1 MAVAVKDQLH
11 IALEASVLVVAP
23 SFPFGYTLV
32 AWGMEVGLLG
42 EVLGE
47 EPDEKPDEEPD
58 EEPDGWSSECTYCYC
73 CKSVGVVDFVALGH
87 MN

>member
-1 MAVAVKDQLH
+1 M
-11 IALEASVLVVAP
+11 LVVAP
-23 SFPFGYTLV
+23 SFPFGYILV

-47 EPDEKPDEEPD
+47 ALDEEPD
-58 EEPDGWSSECTYCYC
+58 EEPDVEPDEEPGGWSSECTYCYC
-73 CKSVGVVDFVALGH
+73 CKSVGAVDFVVLGH